1 MAGRGKDGTRREPVF
16 DKSPELR
23 AERDERAAPKRTR
36 RRKRRAKGRR
46 RSLLTRLV
54 YWSLVL
60 GLWLAIGGIGTVV
73 YVGAHLPPIQSLE
86 IPKRPP
92 SIDIVD
98 YQDRRLARRG
108 DLAGEPLALTN
119 LPPYVPRAFIAI
131 EDRRF
136 YQHYGVDP
144 FGIARAAVANILH
157 RGVSQGGST
166 ITQQLAKNLF
176 LTQERT
182 VTRKLQEMLL
192 ALWLERKYSKTQIL
206 ELYLNRVYF
215 GAGAY
220 GIEQASQRY
229 FGKSARNLT
238 LAEAAL
244 LAGLVKSPSRLAP
257 TRDFDAA
264 EKRAKIVL
272 AAMADLNFVSK
283 ANERLAFAHPPHIV
297 AQAGNDSVNYV
308 ADWVMDV
315 LNDVLGHVEEDIVV
329 HTSVDANLQAEAEKS
344 LGEELKDKGDKFA
357 VSQGALV
364 AMTGDGA
371 VRALVGG
378 RSYADSQFN
387 RAVAAKRQPGSAFK
401 PFVYLTA
408 LERGL
413 TPDSVREDAP
423 LSVNG
428 WKPENYGKQYYGPVT
443 LTQALALSLNTVS
456 VRLTLE
462 LGPSA
467 VIRTAHRLGIASH
480 LEPNASIALGTSE
493 VSVLELTGAYA
504 AFANGGF
511 AVTPHV
517 IERITTGS
525 GRVLYTN
532 DAQSLGRIVDA
543 RYVGMMNAMMQET
556 LAIGTARKASLP
568 GWPAAGKTGTSQD
581 FRDAWFVGYT
591 AHLVTAVWL
600 GNDDGAAT
608 KHVTGGGL
616 PVEIWSRFMR
626 AAHQSVPVAALP
638 SGSPGLI
645 PTAFN
650 GNDAPR
656 PPAQVQP
663 VAANPRATSGR
674 GGIDDWLLG
683 KLFGR
688 R

>member
-1 MAGRGKDGTRREPVF
+1 MAGRGQGARREPVF
-16 DKSPELR
+16 DKSPEVKAEPDARGKPRKR
-23 AERDERAAPKRTR
+23 AR
-36 RRKRRAKGRR
+36 RRKKSRSRGARTLVGRAA
-46 RSLLTRLV
+46 
-54 YWSLVL
+54 YWALVL
-60 GLWLAIGGIGTVV
+60 GLWLGIVGVGAVV

-92 SIDIVD
+92 SIDILD
-98 YQDRRLARRG
+98 DQGRQLARRG
-108 DLAGEPLALTN
+108 DLAGEPLALAN
-119 LPPYVPRAFIAI
+119 LPPYVPKAFIAI

-136 YQHYGVDP
+136 YHHYGVDP
-144 FGIARAAVANILH
+144 FGIVRAAIANVLH

-182 VTRKLQEMLL
+182 ITRKLQEVLL

-220 GIEQASQRY
+220 GIEQASLRY

-264 EKRAKIVL
+264 EQRAKIVL
-272 AAMADLNFVSK
+272 AAMSELGFIST
-283 ANERLAFAHPPHIV
+283 ANERLAFANPPRIV
-297 AQAGNDSVNYV
+297 ARVGTDSVNYV

-315 LNDVLGHVEEDIVV
+315 LNDVLGHVDQDIVV
-329 HTSVDANLQAEAEKS
+329 RTTIDAGLQAEAETS
-344 LGEELKDKGDKFA
+344 LGEELKDKGDKFG

-364 AMTGDGA
+364 AMSPDGA

-387 RAVAAKRQPGSAFK
+387 RAVAARRQPGSAFK

-408 LERGL
+408 LEHGL

-423 LSVNG
+423 ISVNG
-428 WKPENYGKQYYGPVT
+428 WKPENYGRQYYGPVT

-462 LGPSA
+462 LGPAA
-467 VIRTAHRLGIASH
+467 VIRTAHRLGIDSH

-504 AFANGGF
+504 PFTNGGF

-517 IERITTGS
+517 ITRITAS
-525 GRVLYTN
+525 DGRVLYSN
-532 DAQSLGRIVDA
+532 DERSLGRIIDA
-543 RYVGMMNAMMQET
+543 RYVGMMNAMMQQT
-556 LAIGTARKASLP
+556 LLIGTARNASLP
-568 GWPAAGKTGTSQD
+568 GWRAAGKTGTSQD

-600 GNDDGAAT
+600 GNDDGTPT

-616 PVEIWSRFMR
+616 PVDVWDRFMR
-626 AAHQSVPVAALP
+626 AAHQNAPVAALP
-638 SGSPGLI
+638 DTSPSIL

-656 PPAQVQP
+656 PPANVQP
-663 VAANPRATSGR
+663 APESRSTTGK
-674 GGIDDWLLG
+674 GLDDWLLG